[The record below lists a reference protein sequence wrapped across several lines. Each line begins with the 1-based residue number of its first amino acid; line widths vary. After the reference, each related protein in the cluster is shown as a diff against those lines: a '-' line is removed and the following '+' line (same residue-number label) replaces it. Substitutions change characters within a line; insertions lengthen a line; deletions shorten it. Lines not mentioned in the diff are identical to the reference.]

1 MLMDY
6 KYDGL
11 NITKKG
17 NSVGECVWPFD
28 SDTIDS
34 PNRRII
40 ISTEAQQNGEILNR
54 FSFAE
59 HCVVVATLHSARNDD
74 SEGAALI
81 LIL

>member
-40 ISTEAQQNGEILNR
+40 ISTEAQQNGEI
-54 FSFAE
+54 FK
-59 HCVVVATLHSARNDD
+59 
-74 SEGAALI
+74 
-81 LIL
+81 